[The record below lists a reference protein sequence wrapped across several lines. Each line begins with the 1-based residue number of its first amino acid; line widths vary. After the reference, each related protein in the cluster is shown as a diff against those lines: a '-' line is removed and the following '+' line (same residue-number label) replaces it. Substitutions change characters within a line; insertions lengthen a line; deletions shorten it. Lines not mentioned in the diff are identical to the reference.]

1 MYCPFTR
8 LIFVHFLST
17 QANHLNV
24 FLLQEVSDE
33 DEGIYCESGCE
44 RWFHRTCVGLTKV
57 AFQLLNNEDY
67 AEWACDQ
74 CIETKMVPSVKMA
87 AT

>member
-1 MYCPFTR
+1 MINLTSWS
-8 LIFVHFLST
+8 FV
-17 QANHLNV
+17 
-24 FLLQEVSDE
+24 LQEVSDE